1 MRFVQSRAHLT
12 AHSPTS
18 FLSLCKAPSKAA
30 FLFCIFLT
38 LGSKLEVDVEIKF
51 LEDREAIAL
60 SALMWV
66 QKGKGGADVT

>member
-1 MRFVQSRAHLT
+1 MRLVQCRAHLT
-12 AHSPTS
+12 AHSSTS
-18 FLSLCKAPSKAA
+18 FLSLCKVPSKAA
-30 FLFCIFLT
+30 FFIFLT

-60 SALMWV
+60 PVLMWV